1 MVKCMPNPRTP
12 FVSQVNGQVRVR
24 RAKPSKVTKERE
36 PRRNPVGERK
46 MARAVVAAKPS
57 QPIPGRV
64 RKVKKAYYTDEMFD
78 YEEDMEEIENSCDSC
93 AAYSDLL
100 SQDEEVELSEVNVAF
115 ENVEADMVADDL
127 YIEFEFVEGPSGD
140 MTCDALD
147 TEGEEWELVEGA
159 DRAAKK
165 AKRMYSE
172 VLRGEG

>member
-1 MVKCMPNPRTP
+1 
-12 FVSQVNGQVRVR
+12 
-24 RAKPSKVTKERE
+24 
-36 PRRNPVGERK
+36 

-57 QPIPGRV
+57 QLIPGRV
-64 RKVKKAYYTDEMFD
+64 RKVNKAYYTDEMFD

-100 SQDEEVELSEVNVAF
+100 SQDEEVELSEVHVAF
-115 ENVEADMVADDL
+115 ENAEDDL
-127 YIEFEFVEGPSGD
+127 YLEFEFVEGPSGD
-140 MTCDALD
+140 MTWDALD
-147 TEGEEWELVEGA
+147 TEGEEWELVERA